1 MINFDDL
8 GLIFIYVFVF
18 GISDFF
24 VKKYVKSDNMYL
36 FYYISI
42 GLIGCYLIQ
51 HHYYNSFI

>member
-8 GLIFIYVFVF
+8 GWIFIYVFVF

-42 GLIGCYLIQ
+42 GLIGC
-51 HHYYNSFI
+51 